1 MVVSA
6 ASSSANGGSNEVTSY
21 LSSDGALKKT
31 VKLTD
36 AQEGFVGVTGTLW
49 IIEPTGSWRIANFVN
64 EQVYEPRQQ
73 GHLSQDQLAVVA
85 NVLASGEFCGLP
97 HQFGR
102 RLKVNRH
109 MVTIGF
115 GRTTATL
122 VLNAAEPAAVKIAP
136 TLDAS
141 EADALVKFLHIFEGI
156 QNLLEEN

>member
-6 ASSSANGGSNEVTSY
+6 ASSAASGGCNEVTSY

-73 GHLSQDQLAVVA
+73 GHLSYDQLAVVG
-85 NVLASGEFCGLP
+85 NLLASGAFCGLP

-102 RLKVNRH
+102 RLEVNRH

-115 GRTTATL
+115 GRMTSTL
-122 VLNAAEPAAVKIAP
+122 VLNAAEPATATIAP
-136 TLDAS
+136 ALDAA
-141 EADALVKFLHIFEGI
+141 EADALIRFLHIFKGI
-156 QNLLEEN
+156 QNLLEDN